1 VKPNPAGSIAPDRVF
16 AMSSGEVDEYLQGFS
31 GPSLDAAIQLRKAL
45 LKALPQGEEGISYKM
60 PVIKVQ
66 GKAIAGYAIAKNHI
80 GYYPHSSLVL
90 DQIPE
95 LLGEYQFSKGALKI
109 PFDKPL
115 KASLVEKLVVVR
127 LAMLD
132 IPRE

>member
-1 VKPNPAGSIAPDRVF
+1 
-16 AMSSGEVDEYLQGFS
+16 MSSTEVDEYLRGFS
-31 GPSLDAAIQLRKAL
+31 GPSLDAAIHLRKAL
-45 LKALPQGEEGISYKM
+45 LKLLPQGEEGISYKM

-90 DQIPE
+90 NQIPE
-95 LLGEYQFSKGALKI
+95 LLNEYQFSKGALKI

-115 KASLVEKLVVVR
+115 PAFLLEKLVAVR

-132 IPRE
+132 LHRR